1 MKRDSKVVN
10 YDWKIY
16 EHEKDEAKQRRGG
29 VVQLIAHHSE
39 LEV

>member
-1 MKRDSKVVN
+1 MKPDSKVFN

-16 EHEKDEAKQRRGG
+16 EHEKDEAKRKTGG
-29 VVQLIAHHSE
+29 VVQLVAHHSE